1 MIAMVESRTSMPRD
15 KVLFALELAI
25 EQAVCEYFKTQEC
38 LVDIEDRIVNPIFYA
53 SSGIETD
60 KTDKTIFSKVD
71 VGLNSPQISF
81 GMLPKNIIKRC
92 RKLFIRNLG
101 LMETVYLYDKWKPR
115 AHHAVEGN
123 VIDVNSRRMMV
134 HLGDNVQ
141 GVMLRCEWVPKEI
154 SLYRPGAVFRFYVT
168 KILHT
173 PSGVTVYLSRGS
185 KSLPA
190 VLLKEKMPWAGIRV
204 LKRIRGE
211 KTWVQTRDPIAQDV
225 IEEVRREL
233 NSEIIEILN

>member
-1 MIAMVESRTSMPRD
+1 
-15 KVLFALELAI
+15 
-25 EQAVCEYFKTQEC
+25 
-38 LVDIEDRIVNPIFYA
+38 
-53 SSGIETD
+53 
-60 KTDKTIFSKVD
+60 
-71 VGLNSPQISF
+71 
-81 GMLPKNIIKRC
+81 MLSKNIIKRC

-101 LMETVYLYDKWKPR
+101 LMEKVYLYEKWKPR

-123 VIDVNSRRMMV
+123 IIDVNSRRMVV

-154 SLYRPGAVFRFYVT
+154 SLYRPGAVFRFFAT

-185 KSLPA
+185 KRLPA

-211 KTWVQTRDPIAQDV
+211 KTWVQTKDRITQDV

-233 NSEIIEILN
+233 NGEIIEILK